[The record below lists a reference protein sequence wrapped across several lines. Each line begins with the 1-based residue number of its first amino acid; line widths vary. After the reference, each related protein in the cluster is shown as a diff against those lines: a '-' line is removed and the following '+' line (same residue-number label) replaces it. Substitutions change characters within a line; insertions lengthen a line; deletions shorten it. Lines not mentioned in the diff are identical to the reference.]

1 MFHVKRGTPPW
12 QETLVVT
19 EVCFGKLLSQE
30 YVSRETRRV
39 DQEGVT
45 MTLRPSPVPSLS
57 VVTFGFS
64 ER

>member
-1 MFHVKRGTPPW
+1 MFHVKRDP
-12 QETLVVT
+12 QSDRETATVT
-19 EVCFGKLLSQE
+19 EVCFGKLLSQI
-30 YVSRETRRV
+30 YVSRETGRGG
-39 DQEGVT
+39 QEGVT